1 MDAASTP
8 EKPPPPPETSLTPE
22 TALTPESAGEPER
35 KPLEQKEPSAPRTT
49 RPPDAAVSG
58 VDRVTVP
65 SYGRWFSFD
74 RIHDTERRMLA
85 EFFDGRSTAKNP
97 RVYMYLRD
105 FIVKKYRENP
115 SRKITFTE
123 VRRMLVADVGSIR
136 RVFDF
141 LESWGLINYT
151 PSKQSLRL
159 EEKEKTSVPV
169 LASPGAA
176 SSPAMMSESARLSR
190 FFNPTVSGEITM
202 DAGRNIKDGTKKLCS
217 GCKSPCS
224 NTCFDCRKAD
234 VVLCTRCFI
243 RGNYQFGLSGAD
255 FKRIDLTVAQETRTG
270 WSDAETL
277 RLLEAIL
284 QYNDDWRMVS
294 DHVGSRTEKECIARF
309 IKLPIGEQYIEPLN
323 IQDDKEP
330 AIGEENGE
338 RNGVNPTKR
347 RRLTPLADATN
358 PIMAQAAFLS
368 ALVGSDVAS
377 AAAHA
382 AVAAIYD
389 DRPYSQDTAAERNG
403 VARALEDASAQAHA
417 QLDQEEMDV
426 ERAITNI
433 IEVKLKGIRDKIMRF
448 EEQELQTEK
457 ERMQLDH
464 MKGLLFADQ
473 LNFLQRSSHAR
484 STDTSKPESA
494 KIATDV
500 T

>member
-1 MDAASTP
+1 MDVASTP
-8 EKPPPPPETSLTPE
+8 EKLPPPPETAVTLEPT
-22 TALTPESAGEPER
+22 GEPER
-35 KPLEQKEPSAPRTT
+35 KTLEQKEPSAPRTT
-49 RPPDAAVSG
+49 RPPDAVVSV

-65 SYGRWFSFD
+65 SYGRWFSFN

-97 RVYMYLRD
+97 KVYRYLRD

-115 SRKITFTE
+115 SRKVTFTE

-159 EEKEKTSVPV
+159 EEKEKSASVPALV
-169 LASPGAA
+169 
-176 SSPAMMSESARLSR
+176 SSATCSSLAMMSESARLSR
-190 FFNPTVSGEITM
+190 FFNPTVSGDITT
-202 DAGRNIKDGTKKLCS
+202 DAGRNPKDGPKKLCS

-255 FKRIDLTVAQETRTG
+255 FKRIDLTVVEETRTG
-270 WSDAETL
+270 WTDAETL

-323 IQDDKEP
+323 LQDAKEP
-330 AIGEENGE
+330 ANCEENGE
-338 RNGVNPTKR
+338 RNGFSPTKV
-347 RRLTPLADATN
+347 RRLTPLADASN
-358 PIMAQAAFLS
+358 PIMTQGAFLS
-368 ALVGSDVAS
+368 ALVGSGVAS
-377 AAAHA
+377 AAARA
-382 AVAAIYD
+382 AVAAIHD
-389 DRPYSQDTAAERNG
+389 DSAIVQDAAFKGIG
-403 VARALEDASAQAHA
+403 VARVLDKASAQAHA
-417 QLDQEEMDV
+417 QLDQEEMEV
-426 ERAITNI
+426 ERAITDI
-433 IEVKLKGIRDKIMRF
+433 VEVKLKGIQDKIMHF
-448 EEQELQTEK
+448 EEQELLMEK

-464 MKGLLFADQ
+464 MKCLLFADQ

-484 STDTSKPESA
+484 SADTSKSEGQRG
-494 KIATDV
+494 V
-500 T
+500 